1 VRPWDCIPERKT
13 CLASSFA
20 SVLYFAGQE
29 EAAKKLELCIAQ
41 NELKQGLLLN
51 RNFVNAVNALG
62 IKDELGHK
70 MKMFRQKSYD
80 VLKGPS
86 PAAIVLRGT
95 DMVQVMLCPSKTTLS
110 MHLGPMLCQELWKR
124 GLVLFTCQV

>member
-1 VRPWDCIPERKT
+1 LRIPERKT

-20 SVLYFAGQE
+20 SVLYFAGE

-70 MKMFRQKSYD
+70 MKMFGRNHMMS
-80 VLKGPS
+80 
-86 PAAIVLRGT
+86 
-95 DMVQVMLCPSKTTLS
+95 
-110 MHLGPMLCQELWKR
+110 
-124 GLVLFTCQV
+124 

>member
-1 VRPWDCIPERKT
+1 LKTSPSWCVPRIASQNGKT

-29 EAAKKLELCIAQ
+29 EAAKKLDLCIAQ

-62 IKDELGHK
+62 IKGAQNEN
-70 MKMFRQKSYD
+70 
-80 VLKGPS
+80 V
-86 PAAIVLRGT
+86 PAEII
-95 DMVQVMLCPSKTTLS
+95 
-110 MHLGPMLCQELWKR
+110 
-124 GLVLFTCQV
+124 